1 MATNVSGESQAG
13 YLLGISRPNRSAPN
27 TLALLRV
34 NGEPML
40 MKQALENLWKNFE
53 AEYGSVIGKTL
64 ALVNIR
70 YDADASNYLLLYS
83 KMNVSVRADVVEFIG
98 TR

>member
-1 MATNVSGESQAG
+1 
-13 YLLGISRPNRSAPN
+13 
-27 TLALLRV
+27 
-34 NGEPML
+34 

-64 ALVNIR
+64 ALVHIR
-70 YDADASNYLLLYS
+70 YDADASNYLLLYY

-98 TR
+98 NS